1 MSLLPM
7 KLIECEQI
15 KRLLESKETLHY
27 NKLEK
32 IETDGKDQKDEKK
45 IITWSLHV
53 WAKSNQD

>member
-45 IITWSLHV
+45 IIT
-53 WAKSNQD
+53 